1 VKLDGAH
8 VVVTGGG
15 SGIGAALARRFA
27 GDRPGGVV
35 VADIDREAAERVAAA
50 IGEDGVEAAAVEADV
65 GSEAGIEALVARAEE
80 RFGPVDVFCSNA
92 GIGGERG
99 GPEVGDAAWQRIW
112 EVNVMAHVWAARLL
126 LPGML
131 ERRHGHLSST
141 ASAAGLLANPGLMT
155 YSVTKHAAVAVAEW
169 LAITYGEPDGG
180 VSFSCLC
187 PQWVDTPLLEHWH
200 EEDPSSRALTGAG
213 TTIAPEQAAEALL
226 GAIREGR
233 FLALPHPEVGTF
245 MERRGADHQRWLAG
259 MQRVQAEIDRAR
271 GNG

>member
-1 VKLDGAH
+1 MNLADAH
-8 VVVTGGG
+8 VVVTGGA

-27 GDRPGGVV
+27 GEDPRGVL
-35 VADIDREAAERVAAA
+35 VADLDREAAEVVAAEIEA
-50 IGEDGVEAAAVEADV
+50 RGVDAAAVEADV
-65 GSEAGIEALVARAEE
+65 GSEAGVAELVAAAEE

-92 GIGGERG
+92 GIGGQRG
-99 GPEVGDAAWQRIW
+99 GPEVADADWQRIW
-112 EVNVMAHVWAARLL
+112 EVNVMAHVRAARLL

-131 ERRHGHLSST
+131 DRGHGHLSST

-169 LAITYGEPDGG
+169 LAITYGDPAGG

-226 GAIREGR
+226 EAIREGR
-233 FLALPHPEVGTF
+233 FLALPHPEVQTF
-245 MERRGADHQRWLAG
+245 MERRGGDHQRWLAG

-271 GNG
+271 DS